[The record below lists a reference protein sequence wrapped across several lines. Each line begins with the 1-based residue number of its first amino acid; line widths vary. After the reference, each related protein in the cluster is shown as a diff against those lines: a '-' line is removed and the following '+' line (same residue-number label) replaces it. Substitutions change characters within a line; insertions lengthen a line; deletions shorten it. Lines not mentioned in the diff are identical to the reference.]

1 MWVLLGAV
9 VWVVVRRWL
18 RRNGLV
24 CMVGFADY
32 YDTVLQI
39 LLDLVVPGVCTS

>member
-24 CMVGFADY
+24 CMVGFAD
-32 YDTVLQI
+32 
-39 LLDLVVPGVCTS
+39 LLAWLVQ